1 MRILVVDDSR
11 AVQSFHRF
19 ALGMFKQLTL
29 DVAGDGLEALKMLSA
44 ERYDVVLLDINM
56 PLMDG
61 LKVLSSLRRKDG
73 PASRTPV
80 IMITS
85 EGDTDTARRA
95 TELGAFKVLTKP
107 VAAHAV
113 RDAVTEAMN
122 LKPQDPPDVAEKR
135 QEPRLRIEVAA
146 ILSGAPVRSLPT
158 WDISPF
164 GAFLVDDDPLPVGTE
179 TRLVIKLPHL
189 DDPIEVNSLVVH
201 TRAEPAGGM
210 PAGFGVSFEHDS
222 PELSERLVKAFLLP
236 DGE

>member
-19 ALGMFKQLTL
+19 ALGVFKEMTL
-29 DVAGDGLEALKMLSA
+29 HTAGDGLEALKMLAA
-44 ERYDVVLLDINM
+44 EQYDVVLLDINM

-73 PASRTPV
+73 PESRTPV

-85 EGDTDTARRA
+85 EGDEETARRA

-113 RDAVTEAMN
+113 RDAVTEAMQ
-122 LKPQDPPDVAEKR
+122 LPTQDPPDIAEQRK
-135 QEPRLRIEVAA
+135 EPRLRIEVAA

-164 GAFLVDDDPLPVGTE
+164 GAFLVDDNPLPVGTE
-179 TRLVIKLPHL
+179 TRLVIQLPHL
-189 DDPIEVNSLVVH
+189 EEPLEVNSLVVH
-201 TRAEPAGGM
+201 TRAQPVGGM

-222 PELSERLVKAFLLP
+222 PELSERLVQAFLLP